1 MLTCEAR
8 RGVCRMCYGRNL
20 ATMDMVDMGEA
31 VGILAAQSIGEPGT
45 QLTLRTF
52 HIGGT
57 SSRIA
62 EEAERRARSD
72 GKVKYTDG
80 LEWADVPVE
89 YEDGTTDHPAVVLT
103 REDESASDE
112 SKEGILVVD
121 PKDPK
126 RVLNRYPV
134 PEGALLAVKEGDL
147 VTKGDN
153 ERRATILY
161 TWDPYNDPSIIKADG
176 ELRWKDLVPGVTLRE
191 ELDEGTGL
199 RSIVVMADPDRELH
213 PSVLVYMPNRK
224 DPQEYTLAGGQ
235 PRHPGL
241 AHRPGEPGDG
251 DPGRGQPVEH
261 QVPRGRAADQRGVAQ
276 QDQEGEQGQDGLPL
290 PAGQGGQGHHGHQDP
305 AAGVQDPRHHGRP
318 PAHRGAVRGAA
329 AEGSGDH
336 LRGGRRGQVRRDQA
350 RQARDL
356 RLPRDPA
363 GQAEEG
369 GSRSCTRCRP
379 ASTSG
384 CTRATGCGRA
394 TASPRAR

>member
-1 MLTCEAR
+1 
-8 RGVCRMCYGRNL
+8 
-20 ATMDMVDMGEA
+20 MGEA

-89 YEDGTTDHPAVVLT
+89 YEDGTKGIDPGRAHPRGRVGRRT
-103 REDESASDE
+103 RPRKASWWW
-112 SKEGILVVD
+112 I

-134 PEGALLAVKEGDL
+134 PEGALLQVKEGDL

-199 RSIVVMADPDRELH
+199 RSLVVMADPDRELH
-213 PSVLVYMPNRK
+213 PSVLVYMPQ
-224 DPQEYTLAGGQ
+224 PEGPAGVHPGGGE

-261 QVPRGRAADQRGVAQ
+261 QVPRGRAPDQRGVAE
-276 QDQEGEQGQDGLPL
+276 QDQEGGEGQDGLPQH
-290 PAGQGGQGHHGHQDP
+290 AGQGEQGHHGHQDP
-305 AAGVQDPRHHGRP
+305 AAGVQDPRHHGRSAP
-318 PAHRGAVRGAA
+318 DRGAVRGAA
-329 AEGSGDH
+329 AEGSGHH
-336 LRGGRRGQVRRDQA
+336 LRGGRRGEVRRDQA

-356 RLPRDPA
+356 RLSRGRGA
-363 GQAEEG
+363 GG
-369 GSRSCTRCRP
+369 GGPSRSCTRCRP

>member
-1 MLTCEAR
+1 
-8 RGVCRMCYGRNL
+8 
-20 ATMDMVDMGEA
+20 MGEA

-72 GKVKYTDG
+72 GKVKYTEG

-89 YEDGTTDHPAVVLT
+89 YEDGTKGNIRVVLT

-134 PEGALLAVKEGDL
+134 PEGALLQVKEGDL

-199 RSIVVMADPDRELH
+199 RSAR
-213 PSVLVYMPNRK
+213 
-224 DPQEYTLAGGQ
+224 
-235 PRHPGL
+235 
-241 AHRPGEPGDG
+241 GDG
-251 DPGRGQPVEH
+251 RSGPRAPSERAGLHAATGRTRRSTPWPRGAASSWARRPTRSPGRMDIPD
-261 QVPRGRAADQRGVAQ
+261 AANPWSTKFHVDERPINEAWPSKTKK
-276 QDQEGEQGQDGLPL
+276 ETQGQDGLPQH
-290 PAGQGGQGHHGHQDP
+290 AGQGDQGHHGHQDP
-305 AAGVQDPRHHGRP
+305 AAGVQDPRHHRRS
-318 PAHRGAVRGAA
+318 AADRGAVRGPA
-329 AEGSGDH
+329 AEGSGHH
-336 LRGGRRGQVRRDQA
+336 LRGGRRGEVRRDQA

-356 RLPRDPA
+356 RLSRDSGRRRRRRA
-363 GQAEEG
+363 S
-369 GSRSCTRCRP
+369 SRSCTRCRP

-384 CTRATGCGRA
+384 CTRATGCAPA
-394 TASPRAR
+394 TGSPRAR